1 MTTFYLEM
9 HNIKHIYQKSVY
21 WKGFPKK
28 SAHCFV
34 AFSGIRLFCKKCIQ
48 SENFSFFIMRE
59 VIRGTL
65 KKIIFIL
72 DTLLIPVLSQKIK
85 NNDWENDHMNA
96 LNGKVFI
103 TSAFEVIP
111 SLSEFFK
118 SFIM

>member
-1 MTTFYLEM
+1 MATMTTFYLEM

-34 AFSGIRLFCKKCIQ
+34 AFSGLRLFCKKCIQ

-72 DTLLIPVLSQKIK
+72 GTLLIPVLSHKIK
-85 NNDWENDHMNA
+85 NNGWENDHMNA
-96 LNGKVFI
+96 LNEKVFI

-111 SLSEFFK
+111 SLSEYF
-118 SFIM
+118 